1 MYGKGYCSNHHIH
14 YDTLYS
20 YVLSRLQYWSKQ
32 AHTDEE
38 KLLKKLLNAG
48 DKESGAVRKKQEND
62 LKRAEKRRAE
72 LDNLFTRLYEDWVA
86 GRITEYNFN
95 MLSAKY
101 QDEQAQLDEQLNGLK
116 AKLNE
121 TRQTSTDAEKWISY
135 IRETAYPTELTA
147 PLLNTLIEKI
157 VVHDAVKMEDGTKE
171 QEIEIYYRFIGKI
184 E

>member
-1 MYGKGYCSNHHIH
+1 M
-14 YDTLYS
+14 
-20 YVLSRLQYWSKQ
+20 
-32 AHTDEE
+32 
-38 KLLKKLLNAG
+38 KKLLNAG
-48 DKESGAVRKKQEND
+48 DRESGAVRKKQEND

-101 QDEQAQLDEQLNGLK
+101 QDEQAQLDEQLKGLK

-121 TRQTSTDAEKWISY
+121 TRQTVSDAEKWMSY
-135 IRETAYPTELTA
+135 VKEAAYPTELTA
-147 PLLNTLIEKI
+147 SLLNTLIEKI
-157 VVHDAVKMEDGTKE
+157 VVHEADRHEDGTAE

-184 E
+184 D